1 MNDSS
6 SLCWQ
11 TLGPKAPARAP
22 ERESLLGTLLTP
34 ALAPGGWLRDLLADR
49 PGSTE
54 PVLLVIND
62 PHRSTQTRPVLA
74 ALAAALE
81 HASLDVRFRI
91 LVATGTH
98 RFDPAECATFER
110 TTVAGCGLRVEALD
124 WHDAT
129 DDARLAEIA
138 GVRMHRWIADSARL
152 LGIGSVEPHYFA
164 GLTGAHKTLTIGCLA
179 RADIERNHAGALEPS
194 SDVLCLAGNPVYD
207 GVAAMLAGLRRA
219 GKRLAAINQVVSG
232 ECLLAVTA
240 GDPLKALSELAP
252 LVREVYLHEVPA
264 AADVLHLRVPPPLGR
279 NFYQA
284 DKALKNNHRAVRDG
298 GGIVL
303 EAECAE
309 GIGTDHFLGLLRRA
323 RDYAAARACVAR
335 DGYRLGDHKAVK
347 LRHLTDPAQR
357 GVRLVLV
364 SPHVSDDDAALLG
377 ATRASSVDAA
387 LAHLAGQVTGRFET
401 GLRIEDAGNVSV
413 TAAAASAPA

>member
-1 MNDSS
+1 MGS
-6 SLCWQ
+6 
-11 TLGPKAPARAP
+11 AP
-22 ERESLLGTLLTP
+22 EPESLLQALLTP
-34 ALAPGGWLRDLLADR
+34 ALAAGGWLRELLADR
-49 PGSTE
+49 PDSTE

-62 PHRSTQTRPVLA
+62 PHRSTQTRPVLT
-74 ALAAALE
+74 ALAVALNQ
-81 HASLDVRFRI
+81 AGLDVRFRI

-98 RFDPAECATFER
+98 RFDAAECAAFER
-110 TTVAGCGLRVEALD
+110 SIVAGCGLRVDALD

-129 DDARLAEIA
+129 DDARQMEVA
-138 GVRMHRWIADSARL
+138 GVRMHRWIADSGRL
-152 LGIGSVEPHYFA
+152 LGLGSVEPHYFA
-164 GLTGAHKTLTIGCLA
+164 GLTGAHKTLTIGCLS

-194 SDVLCLAGNPVYD
+194 SDVLGLAGNPVYD
-207 GVAAMLAGLRRA
+207 GVAAMLDGLRRA

-232 ECLLAVTA
+232 ERLLALSG
-240 GDPLKALSELAP
+240 GDPLSALSELVP
-252 LVREVYLHEVPA
+252 LVREVYLHELPTP
-264 AADVLHLRVPPPLGR
+264 ADVLHLRVPPPLGR

-323 RDYAAARACVAR
+323 PTYAAARDCVTR

-377 ATRASSVDAA
+377 ATRAVTVEVA
-387 LAHLAGQVTGRFET
+387 LTHLAGRLAGQFENA
-401 GLRIEDAGNVSV
+401 LRIEDAGNVSV
-413 TAAAASAPA
+413 TAPAASAPT